1 MLTRAIV
8 KQIQQLKQKK
18 HRDQQGL
25 FCAEG
30 LKSVQEGIKSG
41 MKLVHYLV
49 TDERLL
55 ESLHQDQG
63 ILAALID
70 PADMKK
76 LSNLSTPS
84 VVLGV
89 FEKPKSKP
97 LPVNEWIVALD
108 DIQDPGN
115 LGTLMRS
122 LDWFG
127 FRHLLCSAHTVDCYS
142 AKVVQSSMGS
152 FARMNCVYD
161 DLPIALQQL
170 EMPIVGADLKGVSLQ
185 QFDPGPRGVLVL
197 GNEGH
202 GISDAVARLLTE
214 RITIPSA
221 KGSEVESLNAAISGA
236 VIAYT
241 ISSRLGF
248 LH

>member
-49 TDERLL
+49 TEERLL

-97 LPVNEWIVALD
+97 LPAN
-108 DIQDPGN
+108 
-115 LGTLMRS
+115 
-122 LDWFG
+122 
-127 FRHLLCSAHTVDCYS
+127 
-142 AKVVQSSMGS
+142 
-152 FARMNCVYD
+152 
-161 DLPIALQQL
+161 
-170 EMPIVGADLKGVSLQ
+170 
-185 QFDPGPRGVLVL
+185 
-197 GNEGH
+197 
-202 GISDAVARLLTE
+202 
-214 RITIPSA
+214 
-221 KGSEVESLNAAISGA
+221 
-236 VIAYT
+236 
-241 ISSRLGF
+241 
-248 LH
+248 